1 MTRTAARLLALQLS
15 FAANA
20 GSDLGV
26 EDFFDADYFCA
37 LPPEDSLF
45 AEMPGEKEKQYILSV
60 VNGVREHREELD
72 GYITRYSRGWK
83 ISRMSKTALGILRCA
98 MYEIIYMPEIPAAA
112 SINEA
117 VELDKRFDDQETVS
131 FVNGILDSFMKGIE
145 SSQDHADEAE

>member
-26 EDFFDADYFCA
+26 EDFFDEEYFCA

-45 AEMPGEKEKQYILSV
+45 SEMPDEKEKRYILSL

-98 MYEIIYMPEIPAAA
+98 LYEIIYMPEIPAAA
-112 SINEA
+112 AINEA
-117 VELDKRFDDQETVS
+117 VELDKRFDDPETVS
-131 FVNGILDSFMKGIE
+131 FVNGILGSFMKGID
-145 SSQDHADEAE
+145 SSKSQADEAE